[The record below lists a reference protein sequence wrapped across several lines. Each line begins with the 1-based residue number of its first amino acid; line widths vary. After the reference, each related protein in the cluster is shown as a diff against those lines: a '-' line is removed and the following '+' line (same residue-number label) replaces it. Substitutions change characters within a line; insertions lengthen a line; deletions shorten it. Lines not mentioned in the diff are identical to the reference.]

1 VGNVAEKTAGKVLG
15 ESIVRSEATEVYFV
29 TVKDKSISH
38 PSIHWHVVQADVSG
52 LVSLEKPVRSEEER

>member
-1 VGNVAEKTAGKVLG
+1 MKVSVSARMNVKV
-15 ESIVRSEATEVYFV
+15 SVEATEVYFV